1 MHGQGCFRWP
11 DGRTYHGNYR
21 NGLRS
26 GWAVTDGKWVGLG
39 MCQNHPASWLLVN
52 LFSSASTVVGQSL
65 ATGQTFKSNSFYS
78 LVSLV
83 LKVTIACE
91 DHLPLWLV
99 EILWKRKLKFAS
111 QSLFLRRLAEVFSS
125 RRVLCLLRSA
135 CRQEILMHPQ
145 CNRLPSKAKTP
156 SGDPYSSNLFLKVA
170 VVSSLQF
177 WACQVPQTPSL
188 TGMATASSYGQMGA
202 LTKAGMYRSVWTSN
216 ALN

>member
-1 MHGQGCFRWP
+1 M
-11 DGRTYHGNYR
+11 
-21 NGLRS
+21 
-26 GWAVTDGKWVGLG
+26 
-39 MCQNHPASWLLVN
+39 
-52 LFSSASTVVGQSL
+52 GQSL

-83 LKVTIACE
+83 LKVTIAFE

-125 RRVLCLLRSA
+125 HRVLSLVSLEKCLQTRNPDAS
-135 CRQEILMHPQ
+135 Q
-145 CNRLPSKAKTP
+145 CNPLPSKAKTP

-170 VVSSLQF
+170 DQFSSLQF

-202 LTKAGMYRSVWTSN
+202 LTKAGMGETNDFISRDPPNVALSVDIKCIRLKGSHRWWLVFNARSHGCNCMNLTIQRLKVGSN
-216 ALN
+216 MKANWFSH